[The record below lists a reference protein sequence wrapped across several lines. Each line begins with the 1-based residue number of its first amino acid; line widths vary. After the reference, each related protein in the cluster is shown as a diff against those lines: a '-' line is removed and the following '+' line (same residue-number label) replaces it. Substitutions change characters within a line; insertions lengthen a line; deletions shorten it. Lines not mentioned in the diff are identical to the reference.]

1 MTLYI
6 SPYRRMS
13 RMRDAMNR
21 IFDESGFVRST
32 AATESRDREMIL
44 AVDVQA
50 EDEAYVI
57 TALVPGLE
65 ADDIDV
71 EIMNNTVAIRG
82 EFKEEGEDKKCLLCE
97 LPSGRFS
104 RVITLPTALDPAH
117 AEAELMNGVFTL
129 RVPKAEAHRPKVI
142 KVKSA
147 Q

>member
-1 MTLYI
+1 
-6 SPYRRMS
+6 
-13 RMRDAMNR
+13 MRDAMNR

-104 RVITLPTALDPAH
+104 RVITLPTALDPVH

-129 RVPKAEAHRPKVI
+129 RVPKAETHRPKVI